1 MPYTNT
7 EVARMSLGHLTED
20 EEVEGMRTGSIPNAS
35 VDKVAALARVFDV
48 RPSFFLDNSKRPP
61 IIDREVL
68 DTSGMRRLAP

>member
-7 EVARMSLGHLTED
+7 EVARMSLGDLTED
-20 EEVEGMRTGSIPNAS
+20 EVEGMRTGSIPNAS

-61 IIDREVL
+61 IIDQEVL